1 MRAERKE
8 SPPDP
13 GRLPDLPPRG
23 GDGSRWCRSS
33 GALGCRSGAETG
45 APGHPRAF
53 VGHGLCSC
61 GCPGQGRPVSGST
74 DPPETWS
81 PGWAGP
87 PRDPGLQAS
96 SSTSLRPARPFLQP
110 HLGGA
115 LPASASMHGGGQAPK
130 RAPGAEG
137 PSQASVR
144 GGTAQVYRPP
154 AAQLRPPSPGEGR
167 WQSV

>member
-1 MRAERKE
+1 MAEQKE

-23 GDGSRWCRSS
+23 GDGSRWCRQ
-33 GALGCRSGAETG
+33 LRSTWLG

-53 VGHGLCSC
+53 VGHDLCSC
-61 GCPGQGRPVSGST
+61 GGPGRGGPVSGST

-81 PGWAGP
+81 PGWVGP
-87 PRDPGLQAS
+87 PLDPGLQAS
-96 SSTSLRPARPFLQP
+96 SSMFLRPARPFLQP

-115 LPASASMHGGGQAPK
+115 LPASASTHGGGQAPK

-144 GGTAQVYRPP
+144 GGTAQVYGPL

-167 WQSV
+167 RQSV